1 MIRVNY
7 EKRDNYPHDK
17 ATILLDRSAFQSLSK
32 EDIHKVNEKYNIL
45 CPPIFVIECIAPN
58 NTDKKSEEELQ
69 RDKKALLEKLELI
82 ENPIVL
88 VGSTNVTYRIVLPP
102 DVEFEYSDILDA
114 WRIAKNCIINSP
126 VTMKRVCSK
135 RLVSSCEPRVMFSK
149 YERRKVTEIAD
160 DPDLSLT
167 PNRYRSHVQRRYERL
182 YGEIR
187 PMSEIR
193 RELRSDP
200 STHLTQELSNVA
212 KHALM
217 EIMAESKHEIIE
229 GFRVH
234 FGLNDKE
241 IKKLHDQIQDNKNL
255 TVENYPHLSYPI
267 YIYYLIRYMLYGRQ
281 QKVDHLDSSF
291 YLDFQYLKYLNFCDR
306 FIVNE
311 TSIPYI
317 VRALPYS
324 NIRQTPIITAR
335 ELKEKLLR
343 SDNA

>member
-1 MIRVNY
+1 MIHVERKKEN
-7 EKRDNYPHDK
+7 NYPHDRE
-17 ATILLDRSAFQSLSK
+17 LLLFDRSAFQSLSK
-32 EDIHKVNEKYNIL
+32 EDICKVNGKYNVL
-45 CPPIFVIECIAPN
+45 CPPIFIIECIAPN
-58 NTDKKSEEELQ
+58 NTDKNSDEELQ

-82 ENPIVL
+82 ENPIAL
-88 VGSTNVTYRIVLPP
+88 VGSTNVAYRIVLPP
-102 DVEFEYSDILDA
+102 DVKFEYSDILDA

-135 RLVSSCEPRVMFSK
+135 RIVSSCEPRVMFSK

-167 PNRYRSHVQRRYERL
+167 PNRYRLHVQRRYERL
-182 YGEIR
+182 YGEMR

-193 RELRSDP
+193 RELRSNP
-200 STHLTQELSNVA
+200 STHLTQKLSNVA
-212 KHALM
+212 QHALM

-234 FGLNDKE
+234 FRLNDKE
-241 IKKLHDQIQDNKNL
+241 TQKLHNQIQGNKNL

-281 QKVDHLDSSF
+281 QKADHLDSSF
-291 YLDFQYLKYLNFCDR
+291 YPDFQYLKYLNFCDR
-306 FIVNE
+306 FIANE
-311 TSIPYI
+311 TSTPYI

-324 NIRQTPIITAR
+324 DIRQTPIITAR
-335 ELKEKLLR
+335 ELKEKL
-343 SDNA
+343 

>member
-1 MIRVNY
+1 MIHAKY
-7 EKRDNYPHDK
+7 QKESNYPHDREL
-17 ATILLDRSAFQSLSK
+17 ILFDRNAFQGLPKDVIPEISK
-32 EDIHKVNEKYNIL
+32 KYNIL

-58 NTDKKSEEELQ
+58 NTDKKSEEDLQ
-69 RDKKALLEKLELI
+69 RDKQSLLEKLELI

-88 VGSTNVTYRIVLPP
+88 VGSTNVTYRIVSPP
-102 DVEFEYSDILDA
+102 GVEFEYSDILDA
-114 WRIAKNCIINSP
+114 WRIAKNCIINST

-135 RLVSSCEPRVMFSK
+135 RLVLSCEPRVMFSK

-160 DPDLSLT
+160 NPELSLT

-193 RELRSDP
+193 RELRSNP

-212 KHALM
+212 QHALM
-217 EIMAESKHEIIE
+217 EIKAESKHEIIE
-229 GFRVH
+229 GFRVQ

-241 IKKLHDQIQDNKNL
+241 TQKLYNQIQGNENL

-281 QKVDHLDSSF
+281 QKADHLDSSF
-291 YLDFQYLKYLNFCDR
+291 FLDFQYLHYLNFCDR
-306 FIVNE
+306 FIANE
-311 TSIPYI
+311 TSTPYI
-317 VRALPYS
+317 VKALPYS
-324 NIRQTPIITAR
+324 DIRQTPIITAR
-335 ELKEKLLR
+335 ELKEKL
-343 SDNA
+343 